1 MSEAEKITTQ
11 MKKGILEYLILSIIS
26 KGESYTNDI
35 ISTLK
40 KANLI
45 VVEGTMYPLLSR
57 LKNEKLL
64 EYIRVESPQWPP
76 RKYYKLTSKGK
87 ESLKSMDQVW
97 KQLSQTVE
105 KIVKC

>member
-57 LKNEKLL
+57 LKSEKLL
-64 EYIRVESPQWPP
+64 EYIRVESPQ
-76 RKYYKLTSKGK
+76 
-87 ESLKSMDQVW
+87 
-97 KQLSQTVE
+97 
-105 KIVKC
+105 